1 MGSTFGRLFRVTTWG
16 ESHGP
21 ALGVV
26 VDGCPAGLELN
37 EEIIQRDLDRRRVGQ
52 SEVTSPR
59 QERDRVTILSG
70 VFEGKTTGAPISL
83 ITYNADADSSKYEL
97 LRDVFRPGHADY
109 TYWVKYGHRDHRG
122 GGRSSARE
130 TWGRVA
136 AGAIARQLL
145 RTVAGVEVYGFVRE
159 LGGITIE
166 TFDRD
171 EIDRNPVR
179 CPDPVAAQKMV
190 AAILEAKEQ
199 KTSVGGIVEVR
210 ARNVPP
216 GLGEPTMDKLD
227 ALIGY
232 AMLSIPAVKG
242 VEIGDGFAAARLR
255 GHEHNDPF
263 ILDNGRVRTLTNHA
277 GGMLGGIS
285 TGEEI
290 IVRLA
295 VKPTSSIARPQRTVD
310 IHGNERTVVVEGRHD
325 PSICPR
331 VVPVAEAMLPLG
343 PGRLL
348 FDEPRG
354 SRLTTQRR
362 PSAASSLSKKSGKV
376 LATHPG
382 SSISKPGTA
391 QPRIAKLIAMR

>member
-1 MGSTFGRLFRVTTWG
+1 MGSTFGKLFRITTWG

-26 VDGCPAGLELN
+26 VEGCPAGLELN

-83 ITYNADADSSKYEL
+83 ITYNADADSSKYEP

-159 LGGITIE
+159 LAGISIE
-166 TFDRD
+166 TFDRE

-210 ARNVPP
+210 AVNVPP

-263 ILDNGRVRTLTNHA
+263 VMENGRVRTLTNHA

-295 VKPTSSIARPQRTVD
+295 VKPTSSIARPQQTVD
-310 IHGNERTVVVEGRHD
+310 IHGNERTIVVEGRHD

-331 VVPVAEAMLPLG
+331 VVPVAEAML
-343 PGRLL
+343 LL
-348 FDEPRG
+348 
-354 SRLTTQRR
+354 
-362 PSAASSLSKKSGKV
+362 V
-376 LATHPG
+376 LADCYLMNR
-382 SSISKPGTA
+382 A
-391 QPRIAKLIAMR
+391 ARL